1 MGWACKDESLPS
13 ALFKIYIGTP
23 TSFFFLFL
31 IKEEVLSKEA
41 VWMRLAKCGSDLPV
55 LVS

>member
-1 MGWACKDESLPS
+1 MGWACKDEPLPS
-13 ALFKIYIGTP
+13 ALLKIYIETP

-41 VWMRLAKCGSDLPV
+41 VWMWLAETQI
-55 LVS
+55 